1 MGRKPVH
8 GISHPTPSATVTIS
22 ASGTF
27 YSPTFIESTDLTSR
41 TLTRFDERVS
51 LVLLGQ
57 RKVNWLMNS
66 GISQVS
72 AE

>member
-1 MGRKPVH
+1 MESPIRPPLPQ
-8 GISHPTPSATVTIS
+8 SPSALLAPFTLQ
-22 ASGTF
+22 
-27 YSPTFIESTDLTSR
+27 TFIESTDLTSR

>member
-1 MGRKPVH
+1 MDSPIRPPLPQ
-8 GISHPTPSATVTIS
+8 SPSALLAPFTLQ
-22 ASGTF
+22 TF
-27 YSPTFIESTDLTSR
+27 RESMGITSR

-51 LVLLGQ
+51 LILLGQ
-57 RKVNWLMNS
+57 RNVNWLMNS